1 MLATTAVPNDLLRLT
16 SRQHPVVQAFR
27 QAAGD
32 PAHAAAVLLD
42 GPHLLAE
49 ALAAGV
55 RVTTLLVD
63 SDFLAGAARVDR
75 AAIDRA
81 AAAGAIVH
89 HATASVI
96 AAASPVR
103 TSSGIVALAEWAPAP
118 VAAACQSSRAF
129 VIALVDVQDPG
140 NVGAAI
146 RSADALGGTGVVAV
160 NATAHPGNW
169 KALRGAMG
177 STFRLPVARAPHTL
191 LMAEARR
198 AGLHVLATVAQAAPP
213 ADRVDLTRPTLVLL
227 GNEGGGLLDAIA
239 ADADARV
246 TIPMRQGVSS
256 LNVAATA
263 ALLLYEARRQRT

>member
-1 MLATTAVPNDLLRLT
+1 MLATTAVPNDLSRLT
-16 SRQHPVVQAFR
+16 SRQHPIVRAFR
-27 QAAGD
+27 QAARD
-32 PAHAAAVLLD
+32 PAHAATVLLD

-49 ALAAGV
+49 ALAADV

-63 SDFLAGAARVDR
+63 SDFLTRAARVDR
-75 AAIDRA
+75 DVIDRA
-81 AAAGAIVH
+81 AAAGATVH

-103 TSSGIVALAEWAPAP
+103 TSSGIVALAEWMPTP
-118 VAAACQSSRAF
+118 VAATCLPPPAF

-146 RSADALGGTGVVAV
+146 RSADALSGTGVVAV

-177 STFRLPVARAPHTL
+177 STFRLPVARAPHAL
-191 LMAEARR
+191 LMTEARR
-198 AGLHVLATVAQAAPP
+198 AGLHVLATVADAATP
-213 ADRVDLTRPTLVLL
+213 AGRIDLTRPTLVLL
-227 GNEGGGLLDAIA
+227 GNEGAGLSDTIA
-239 ADADARV
+239 ADADCRV
-246 TIPMRQGVSS
+246 TIPMRRGVSS
-256 LNVAATA
+256 LNVAVTA

>member
-1 MLATTAVPNDLLRLT
+1 MLATTAVPKDLSRLT
-16 SRQHPVVQAFR
+16 SRQHPIVQAFR
-27 QAAGD
+27 EAAAD

-63 SDFLAGAARVDR
+63 SDVLAGAARVDR
-75 AAIDRA
+75 ELIDRA

-103 TSSGIVALAEWAPAP
+103 TSSGIVALAEWTPAP

-129 VIALVDVQDPG
+129 VLALVDVQDPG

-160 NATAHPGNW
+160 NATPHPGNW

-198 AGLHVLATVAQAAPP
+198 AGLHVLATVAQAATPP
-213 ADRVDLTRPTLVLL
+213 DRIDLTRPTLVLL
-227 GNEGGGLLDAIA
+227 GNEGGGLPDSIV

-256 LNVAATA
+256 LNVAVTA